1 MNNETVS
8 NDLDIA
14 NVFNDYFVNIP
25 SNLEDRYNPPRLNFF
40 KNVLIQKFMMT

>member
-1 MNNETVS
+1 MNNFEIKMNDDIVS

-25 SNLEDRYNPPRLNFF
+25 SKLREP
-40 KNVLIQKFMMT
+40 IQDS